1 MERRC
6 SIDVMRPWILVLVVA
21 GCGRVGF
28 DPRVG
33 VAGDGPPAVDSAA
46 GGGGGDAATGPDG
59 SAADST
65 SCDDVHAGALFCD
78 GFEGAPVWAGQR
90 MQGATATISNDKVYR
105 GSSALKVVLA
115 GGAQSAGSFYATN
128 PLGGITSGKLYIRG
142 YFYIPSGTPAT
153 HLLLLWA
160 AGTGTPP
167 ADGVGYAVDNELAY
181 GENNIKPVGFSAGV
195 AVPRDKWTCLEME
208 IDIGSTGNLSWT
220 VDGAFG
226 GGVGGN
232 DVPTGGYQRFEVG
245 VVDAPST
252 QAPIDVY
259 VDEVVADTA
268 PIGCD

>member
-1 MERRC
+1 
-6 SIDVMRPWILVLVVA
+6 MRPGRSPWLLLLAAA

-28 DPRVG
+28 DPRAG
-33 VAGDGPPAVDSAA
+33 VAGNDAAAIDSTAGGG
-46 GGGGGDAATGPDG
+46 GGGGGDASMGSDGPAG
-59 SAADST
+59 LDST

-78 GFEGAPVWAGQR
+78 GFEGAPVWTGQR
-90 MQGATATISNDKVYR
+90 MQSATVTVSTENVYR
-105 GSSALKVVLA
+105 GSSALKVSLA
-115 GGAQSAGSFYATN
+115 GGATSAGSFYAMN
-128 PLGGITSGKLYIRG
+128 PLGGITTGKLYIRG

-167 ADGVGYAVDNELAY
+167 ANGVGYAVDNEFAY

-195 AVPRDKWTCLEME
+195 DVPRDKWTCLEME
-208 IDIGSTGNLSWT
+208 IDIGTTGNLSWT